1 MAIEFE
7 DEDDGTVSMVISA
20 EADPDDIDDVDVS
33 DEDSTSS
40 VPTATVS
47 EFQKSLVEPEDE
59 ADDLPIPALTVAS
72 VAVAQATQPSEE
84 TFEYAV
90 IGVSEIK
97 LGKEEDIEINAID
110 PAGDIGE
117 DPDITTDEED

>member
-1 MAIEFE
+1 MTIAFE

-20 EADPDDIDDVDVS
+20 EADPDNIDDADIS
-33 DEDSTSS
+33 DDDTASS

-72 VAVAQATQPSEE
+72 VAVAQATQQSEE

>member
-40 VPTATVS
+40 VPTAMIS

-59 ADDLPIPALTVAS
+59 TDDIPIPALTVAS
-72 VAVAQATQPSEE
+72 VTVAQATQPSEE

-90 IGVSEIK
+90 IGVSEIE

>member
-1 MAIEFE
+1 MTIAFE
-7 DEDDGTVSMVISA
+7 DDDDDVVPMV
-20 EADPDDIDDVDVS
+20 EPVETDPDDIDGLEDP
-33 DEDSTSS
+33 DESSS
-40 VPTATVS
+40 VVPTTTVS

-59 ADDLPIPALTVAS
+59 TDDLPIPALTAS
-72 VAVAQATQPSEE
+72 SVTVAQATQPSEE
-84 TFEYAV
+84 NFEYAV
-90 IGVSEIK
+90 IGVSEIE

>member
-40 VPTATVS
+40 VPTAMIS

-59 ADDLPIPALTVAS
+59 TDDIPIPALTVAS
-72 VAVAQATQPSEE
+72 VTVAQATQPSEE

>member
-40 VPTATVS
+40 VPTAMIS

-59 ADDLPIPALTVAS
+59 TDDIPIPALTVTS
-72 VAVAQATQPSEE
+72 VTVAQAMQPSEE

-90 IGVSEIK
+90 IGVSEIE

>member
-7 DEDDGTVSMVISA
+7 DEDDSTVSMVISA

-40 VPTATVS
+40 VPTAMIS

-59 ADDLPIPALTVAS
+59 TDDIPIPALTVAS
-72 VAVAQATQPSEE
+72 VTVAQATQPSEE

-90 IGVSEIK
+90 IGVSEIE

>member
-7 DEDDGTVSMVISA
+7 DEDDDTVSMVISA

-40 VPTATVS
+40 VPTAMIS

-59 ADDLPIPALTVAS
+59 TDDIPIPALTVAS
-72 VAVAQATQPSEE
+72 VTVAQATQPSEE

-90 IGVSEIK
+90 IGVSEIE